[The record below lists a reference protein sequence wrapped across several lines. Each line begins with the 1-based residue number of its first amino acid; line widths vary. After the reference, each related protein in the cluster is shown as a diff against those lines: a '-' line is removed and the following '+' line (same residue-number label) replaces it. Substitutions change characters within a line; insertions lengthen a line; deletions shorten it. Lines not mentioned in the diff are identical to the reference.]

1 MANKG
6 PIYKEKGIV
15 ANSELLAQLQVAVK
29 ELEVRMVADVQVFR
43 GGHDAGWGVGKAQR
57 GIAVDAVISIARV
70 IKGLK
75 GW

>member
-6 PIYKEKGIV
+6 PIYKKKGIV
-15 ANSELLAQLQVAVK
+15 ANSELLAQLQAAVN
-29 ELEVRMVADVQVFR
+29 ELEARMVTNIQIHK
-43 GGHDAGWGVGKAQR
+43 GIHEAGWGVSKAQR
-57 GIAVDAVISIARV
+57 GIAADAVISIVRA